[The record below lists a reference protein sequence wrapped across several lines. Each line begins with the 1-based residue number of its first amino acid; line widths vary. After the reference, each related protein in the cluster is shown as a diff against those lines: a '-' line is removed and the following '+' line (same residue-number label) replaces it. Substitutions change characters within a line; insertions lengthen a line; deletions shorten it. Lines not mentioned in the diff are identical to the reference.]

1 MQGEIEREE
10 GVGEREG
17 EEGVGEREGEG
28 RGQKGRERGREKE
41 KERVGREREKE
52 REREREREKEKE
64 REMVRS
70 CQLCFAYY
78 DLLLAAF
85 RVLSSSWDKE
95 LKLCDLE
102 TGQLCVSIRISKQQQ
117 PERRSIL
124 YCGAIFTDWRT
135 TVTAYPRKILI
146 E

>member
-1 MQGEIEREE
+1 MCFAMHARAGDAGRDRERREWVRERERGGERREEKGGERKRKREE
-10 GVGEREG
+10 G
-17 EEGVGEREGEG
+17 
-28 RGQKGRERGREKE
+28 
-41 KERVGREREKE
+41 E
-52 REREREREKEKE
+52 RERERKRK

-70 CQLCFAYY
+70 CQLCFAYH

-117 PERRSIL
+117 PERRFIVLWGDL
-124 YCGAIFTDWRT
+124 YRL
-135 TVTAYPRKILI
+135 AYYCHSLP
-146 E
+146 